1 MDVVAVCLEPGGIIK
16 QILLGV
22 RAEDAHEI
30 AVPSARRVQHKRR

>member
-1 MDVVAVCLEPGGIIK
+1 MVAVCLEPGGIIK